1 MNEKNENPSDLKI
14 ANLFNKIGVNTWLIL
29 SIIFSVTIV
38 SVSLLSAFKELST
51 DDCDTT
57 IETMGGKTTTTTTC
71 N

>member
-14 ANLFNKIGVNTWLIL
+14 ANLFNKIGVNTWFIL
-29 SIIFSVTIV
+29 SIIFAITIV
-38 SVSLLSAFKELST
+38 SVSLLSAIKELST

-57 IETMGGKTTTTTTC
+57 IETMDGKTTTTTTC

>member
-1 MNEKNENPSDLKI
+1 MNENDESPSDLKI